1 VGLRATAGY
10 KGQELSWF
18 GPRVTRLGAIFISYR
33 RSDSQGESGRLF
45 DDLVR
50 QFGRSAVFMDVV
62 GIDAGCDFRRAIDD
76 SVQSCSILL
85 AMVGPLWLEAGD
97 EQGSRRLENEA
108 DYVRLEIAAALRR
121 DIPVVPVLLRGAK
134 MPRSE
139 QLPEEIADLAYRNAV
154 ELSHARWKS
163 DVQVLIK
170 ALRPMVGDTAPP
182 APSETPTSLDALTV
196 QQIARELATYI
207 GPIAEIVV
215 NRKAP
220 SCHSA
225 EELSRN
231 VATEID
237 SQSDRDKFL
246 AALRH

>member
-1 VGLRATAGY
+1 M
-10 KGQELSWF
+10 
-18 GPRVTRLGAIFISYR
+18 GAIFISYR

-50 QFGRSAVFMDVV
+50 QFGKSAVFMDVV
-62 GIDAGCDFRRAIDD
+62 GIDAGRDFRRAIDD
-76 SVQSCSILL
+76 SVQNCSVLL
-85 AMVGPLWLEAGD
+85 AMVGPLWLHAAD
-97 EQGSRRLENEA
+97 EHGSHRLDEET

-154 ELSHARWKS
+154 ELTHARWKS
-163 DVQVLIK
+163 DMQVLIK
-170 ALRPMVGDTAPP
+170 ALRPMVSDGTVVTSSNAPG
-182 APSETPTSLDALTV
+182 AAIDHAVV
-196 QQIARELATYI
+196 QRISRELATYI

-215 NRKAP
+215 KRKAS
-220 SCHSA
+220 SCHS
-225 EELSRN
+225 EDELCRD